1 MCGLIGQ
8 PVEIRKLHML
18 EIATT
23 FAKYKRW
30 EAAEHLE
37 GKRIPPKNGS
47 IPIFMWGNGAFMGI
61 HILKVDGREYTFPH
75 TLTGLNL
82 LC

>member
-1 MCGLIGQ
+1 
-8 PVEIRKLHML
+8 ML

-30 EAAEHLE
+30 EAAKHLE

-47 IPIFMWGNGAFMGI
+47 ISPAIGGSPIFMWGNGVFMGI
-61 HILKVDGREYTFPH
+61 HILIVDGREHTFPH